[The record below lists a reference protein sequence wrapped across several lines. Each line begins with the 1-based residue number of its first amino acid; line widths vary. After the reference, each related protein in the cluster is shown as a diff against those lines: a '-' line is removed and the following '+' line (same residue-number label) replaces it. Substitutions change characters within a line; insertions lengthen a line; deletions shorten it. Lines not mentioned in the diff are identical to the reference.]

1 MPVNES
7 TLRSNSILEIPVI
20 SRIRRNHGLEHAT
33 LHILSERK
41 RNTNMAGHS
50 DPGGFWVLG
59 DFSLEEVQE
68 AVDEAL
74 TRMRNGEHDLAVH
87 RNCGTNYVTA
97 GMLAGLVAG
106 ASMLGAGS
114 RVRDKV
120 ERLPMAM
127 VLATLALIAGQPLGR
142 KIQQNITTC
151 GDPGDLEIVEIAST
165 NRGGMKAYR
174 VTTRG

>member
-1 MPVNES
+1 VTVNES
-7 TLRSNSILEIPVI
+7 TVKRNSILDMPVF

-41 RNTNMAGHS
+41 KLNPMAGHS
-50 DPGGFWVLG
+50 DPGGFWVMG
-59 DFSLEEVQE
+59 DFSIEEVQQ

-74 TRMRNGEHDLAVH
+74 IRMRNGEHDLAVH

-114 RVRDKV
+114 RVRDKL

-127 VLATLALIAGQPLGR
+127 ALATLALIAGQPLGS
-142 KIQQNITTC
+142 KIQQNITTS
-151 GDPGDLEIVEIAST
+151 GDPGDLRVVEITASK
-165 NRGGMKAYR
+165 RGGMKAYR

>member
-1 MPVNES
+1 MTVND
-7 TLRSNSILEIPVI
+7 TTARRNSFLEMPVI

-33 LHILSERK
+33 LHVLSARK
-41 RNTNMAGHS
+41 KLDHMAGHS
-50 DPGGFWVLG
+50 DPGGFWVMG
-59 DFSLEEVQE
+59 DFSIEEVRE

-87 RNCGTNYVTA
+87 RNCGTNYVTT

-114 RVRDKV
+114 RVRDKL
-120 ERLPMAM
+120 ERLPLAM
-127 VLATLALIAGQPLGR
+127 ILATLALIAGQPLGS
-142 KIQQNITTC
+142 KIQQNITTS
-151 GDPGDLEIVEIAST
+151 GEPGDLEVVEITASK
-165 NRGGMKAYR
+165 RSGMKAYR

>member
-1 MPVNES
+1 MPNNRSGLLTGVLGSMPV
-7 TLRSNSILEIPVI
+7 

-59 DFSLEEVQE
+59 DFSLEEVQQ

-74 TRMRNGEHDLAVH
+74 ARMRQGEHDLAVH

-106 ASMLGAGS
+106 ASMLSAGS

-120 ERLPMAM
+120 ERLPLAM

-151 GDPGDLEIVEIAST
+151 GDPGEMEIVGISST
-165 NRGGMKAYR
+165 KRGGMMAYR

>member
-1 MPVNES
+1 MTVNDQ
-7 TLRSNSILEIPVI
+7 TFGRNSLLDIPVI

-41 RNTNMAGHS
+41 KLSHMAGHS
-50 DPGGFWVLG
+50 DPGGFWVMG
-59 DFSLEEVQE
+59 DFSLEEVRQ

-97 GMLAGLVAG
+97 GMLAGLVAA
-106 ASMLGAGS
+106 ASMLGAGN
-114 RVRDKV
+114 RVRDKL
-120 ERLPMAM
+120 ERLPIAM
-127 VLATLALIAGQPLGR
+127 GLATLALIAGQPLGR

-151 GDPGDLEIVEIAST
+151 GEPGDLEVVEITSAK
-165 NRGGMKAYR
+165 RGGTKAYR
-174 VTTRG
+174 VKTRG